1 RLPEPRGGPG
11 VRHRRAAHPPAR
23 LRARLRPRGGGRLA
37 GGGDGRDPARD
48 GPGLHLQVVPGD
60 RPGRGRELPRR
71 AAGRAPARPRRAA
84 LLALPHRPGQR
95 GGGLRAAGAG
105 AAGAPHRAAEG
116 PGVKRWVPVALAVLA
131 VGLALYPLQATGYG
145 VRVMLQLFMWVALA
159 QSWNLI
165 SGLTGYVSFGHV
177 VFFGTGAY
185 ASSLLIVKLG
195 WAWPLACLGGG
206 VVAAG
211 LAFLIGWPCLRLKG
225 PYFAIATL
233 GLNEVMR
240 VVVSYYEGLTGG
252 GNGLSLPTL
261 DASVE
266 IYYAMGLVAAAVTAV
281 TYVIVTS
288 RFGLR
293 LMTIREDEVAAEAM
307 GIDTLRYK
315 LYALMLSAIGPGIVG
330 GLSAR
335 DQGYIEPIS

>member
-1 RLPEPRGGPG
+1 
-11 VRHRRAAHPPAR
+11 
-23 LRARLRPRGGGRLA
+23 
-37 GGGDGRDPARD
+37 
-48 GPGLHLQVVPGD
+48 
-60 RPGRGRELPRR
+60 
-71 AAGRAPARPRRAA
+71 
-84 LLALPHRPGQR
+84 
-95 GGGLRAAGAG
+95 
-105 AAGAPHRAAEG
+105 
-116 PGVKRWVPVALAVLA
+116 VKRWFPVALGMLA
-131 VGLALYPLQATGYG
+131 VGLALYPLEATGYG
-145 VRVMLQLFMWVALA
+145 VRVGLQLFMWIALA

-185 ASSLLIVKLG
+185 ASSLLVNAGLP
-195 WAWPLACLGGG
+195 WPAASLAGG
-206 VVAAG
+206 VAG
-211 LAFLIGWPCLRLKG
+211 AVLALIIGWPCLRLKG
-225 PYFAIATL
+225 PYFAIAML

-240 VVVSYYEGLTGG
+240 VIVSYAEGLTGG

-261 DASVE
+261 DASRS

-281 TYVIVTS
+281 TYAIVTS

-315 LYALMLSAIGPGIVG
+315 IYAFMLSAIGPGIVG

-335 DQGYIEPIS
+335 DQGYIEPISVFPLIMTITMIVMALFGGKGTIWGPVLGAVVLFVFQEAVWARFVYLHQLLFGAIIVAVVLMMPRGILGVLQQKYNLPRTI